1 MSRLMRTDIERLR
14 LFCALVANTLT
25 RRAVANRTIKAGLT
39 MRFGQFEGPPVET
52 HLGDQDDAHALM
64 IDVRKFLAKREDA
77 YFPRI
82 ARIVGRAVT
91 DDELRNASEHNRANW
106 KTVLSEGLVHLED
119 GPYRTPEAWFDL
131 IINGE
136 VFHDD
141 PSKRAAFQSLPDDV
155 QNIARASVNAMLLRV
170 LPILHA
176 ERRLIEEAFERGAVR
191 TT

>member
-1 MSRLMRTDIERLR
+1 MRTDVERIR
-14 LFCALVANTLT
+14 LFCALVTNTLT

-39 MRFGQFEGPPVET
+39 MRFGRFEGPPVET
-52 HLGDQDDAHALM
+52 RLGDQDDAHALM
-64 IDVRKFLAKREDA
+64 IDVRKFLAKREDV

-82 ARIVGRAVT
+82 AGIVERAVT
-91 DDELRNASEHNRANW
+91 DDELRSANQHNHANW
-106 KTVLSEGLVHLED
+106 KIVLSEGLVHLDD
-119 GPYRTPEAWFDL
+119 GPHRTPEAWFDL

-155 QNIARASVNAMLLRV
+155 QHIARASVNAMLLRV

-176 ERRLIEEAFERGAVR
+176 ERRVIEEAFERGAVR